1 MTPDWLTELR
11 NKVSDDAYLE
21 IIQYLDHL
29 ASDFEALKES
39 MDGLESRTEDLEDR
53 AQHMTRAL
61 RLISQTQP
69 TEGGANM
76 AKGIAEEALSA
87 VGV

>member
-1 MTPDWLTELR
+1 
-11 NKVSDDAYLE
+11 
-21 IIQYLDHL
+21 
-29 ASDFEALKES
+29 
-39 MDGLESRTEDLEDR
+39 
-53 AQHMTRAL
+53 L